1 MLRDLLAVCFL
12 VAAAVTANAN
22 EIRGSKAID
31 LSGQWNVQ
39 GENLSGKVLLPGTLA
54 DAGLGVK
61 QTSAHFSQYRER
73 TSKTALARKY
83 KYHGKAVY
91 SRTVTLSEADVEKPL
106 ELFL

>member
-1 MLRDLLAVCFL
+1 MLRDLLTVCFL

-61 QTSAHFSQYRER
+61 QTSAHFSQYR
-73 TSKTALARKY
+73 
-83 KYHGKAVY
+83 
-91 SRTVTLSEADVEKPL
+91 
-106 ELFL
+106 

>member
-1 MLRDLLAVCFL
+1 MTKRIGVVGVFAL
-12 VAAAVTANAN
+12 VACAFTETQAND
-22 EIRGSKAID
+22 KAID

-83 KYHGKAVY
+83 KYYGKAVY
-91 SRTVTLSEADVEKPL
+91 SRTVTLSKEDVEKPL
-106 ELFL
+106 ELF